1 MPRYPNLFQKNSHE
15 GGAVYISLID
25 SILIP
30 DDVTLPCTIK
40 MVNGSTVE
48 FSDTSGWL
56 RDLMGEV
63 AG

>member
-15 GGAVYISLID
+15 GGTVYISLID

-48 FSDTSGWL
+48 FSDSSGWL

>member
-1 MPRYPNLFQKNSHE
+1 MPRYPNLFQKNLHE
-15 GGAVYISLID
+15 GGAVYVSLID

-40 MVNGSTVE
+40 MVNRRTVE
-48 FSDTSGWL
+48 FSDSSGWL

-63 AG
+63 TG